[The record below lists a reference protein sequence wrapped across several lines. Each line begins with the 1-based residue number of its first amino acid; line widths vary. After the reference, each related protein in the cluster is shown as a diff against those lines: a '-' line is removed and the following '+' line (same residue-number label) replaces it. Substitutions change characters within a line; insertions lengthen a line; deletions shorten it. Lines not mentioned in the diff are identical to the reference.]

1 MGRETY
7 SEVCCDYIND
17 ENFWCVD
24 AWKTGDDDEE
34 GKVVAVIHEKYG
46 DVFYIE
52 PEAMFS
58 PKAQEVIKSF
68 VNEIREREIKRIAE
82 DFMGDININNQSMYD
97 KVSSKL
103 TELAK
108 NHHWDLLW
116 LDNMCRNEASSV
128 NGYIFG

>member
-52 PEAMFS
+52 PEASFS

-68 VNEIREREIKRIAE
+68 VNEIREREIKRITE
-82 DFMGDININNQSMYD
+82 DFMGYVNSRDMYE
-97 KVSSKL
+97 KVSGKL
-103 TELAK
+103 RELAQSR
-108 NHHWDLLW
+108 HWDLLW
-116 LDNMCRNEASSV
+116 LDNMCRNEPCSV
-128 NGYIFG
+128 NQYVFS